1 MNERE
6 DNDKYE
12 EEGEYHFTED
22 QVNYEP
28 EEEAKEKPAATD
40 WRNTLTTKASQNRR
54 FIVGGLVFIVLLFV
68 VYKVLM
74 PASNNPSTQFTQT
87 TAPTTHKNIASAPPA
102 PTPTTTP
109 PTVTQNTSQ
118 PGVNQVPNQ
127 PATQTPQ
134 VAGTTI
140 PVNQPN
146 PLAAP
151 SPQEQVAAIT
161 ATQQPY
167 GSPLPNAQGGA
178 ITTISTSTTTTATPD
193 KVTMLEQEN
202 ARLMNMLQSDNAQKI
217 AEQQTQNSALQSKI
231 QDLNNR
237 IAMLES
243 NLVKMTQMLQT
254 ASRPS
259 PLPAPPCMAPC
270 AVPKALGPRIAYTV
284 QAIIPGRA
292 WLKSDVGDTITVAE
306 GDVLRCVG
314 RITKIDPY
322 DGVVQIDTGNRILT
336 LSYGVNAD

>member
-6 DNDKYE
+6 DKENYE

-28 EEEAKEKPAATD
+28 EEEAKEKPLTATD
-40 WRNTLTTKASQNRR
+40 WRSNITNKVSQNRR
-54 FIVGGLVFIVLLFV
+54 YVVGGLAFIVLLFV

-74 PASNNPSTQFTQT
+74 PASNVPPTQFTQAPPASPNKNITT
-87 TAPTTHKNIASAPPA
+87 TAPTVKPT
-102 PTPTTTP
+102 TPTVAQTTDQ
-109 PTVTQNTSQ
+109 PT
-118 PGVNQVPNQ
+118 
-127 PATQTPQ
+127 TQTAQ
-134 VAGTTI
+134 VGSTNI
-140 PVNQPN
+140 PVSQPN

-151 SPQEQVAAIT
+151 SPQQQEQTPTAIAAI
-161 ATQQPY
+161 QQP
-167 GSPLPNAQGGA
+167 SVAQMPNAQGGTM
-178 ITTISTSTTTTATPD
+178 TTISTSTATTAD
-193 KVTMLEQEN
+193 KLAMLEQEN
-202 ARLMNMLQSDNAQKI
+202 SRLMNLLQSDYSQKI
-217 AEQQTQNSALQSKI
+217 AEQQAQNSALQSRI

-254 ASRPS
+254 ANRPA
-259 PLPAPPCMAPC
+259 PAPCAPPCATPC

-306 GDVLRCVG
+306 GDILRCVG
-314 RITKIDPY
+314 RVTKIDPY